1 MIDKQEVEA
10 MISAQVAPLHKQVQI
25 QRRRTSRLEK
35 RVTRVEK
42 DVATA
47 MTGFELV
54 ERVFSE
60 GMGRIELKMDK
71 QHNDLVRRL
80 DQAEGFILRRRR
92 IEKSIVRLSELAVV
106 GTMRRWLPFVALF
119 GVVLIVWAMLVSVM

>member
-1 MIDKQEVEA
+1 

-106 GTMRRWLPFVALF
+106 ATVRRWLPFVLVYMVL
-119 GVVLIVWAMLVSVM
+119 VVAWLAMVKVAGG